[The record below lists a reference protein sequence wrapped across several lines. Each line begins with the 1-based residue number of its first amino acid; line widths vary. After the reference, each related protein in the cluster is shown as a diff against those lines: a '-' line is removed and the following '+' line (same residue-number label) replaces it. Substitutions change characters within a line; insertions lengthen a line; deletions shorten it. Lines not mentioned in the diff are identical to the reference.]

1 MNGQAERTEEGYGAV
16 AKEESKEDAGA
27 DARTWE
33 EVQAPSSL
41 YFWPWPGP
49 GNSDGGGFD

>member
-1 MNGQAERTEEGYGAV
+1 MNGETERTEESYGAV
-16 AKEESKEDAGA
+16 AKEEPMEDAGA
-27 DARTWE
+27 DAPTGNE
-33 EVQAPSSL
+33 APSGL